1 MRVLLACL
9 ILLCSAHG
17 LAQSPL
23 ALNGERGLSAG
34 PGINRGGPDF
44 LPVEQAYQL
53 DILPRNDGTLQL
65 HWEIA
70 EGYYLYRH
78 ALEFSLGETA
88 PDGRSAP
95 TSSGVPLSFDLPPGI
110 ASEDEFFGE
119 VEIYYDEL
127 NLRLKPAAT
136 LDTGHLTV
144 RYQGCADA
152 GLCYPPQIQRFR
164 VDFDAGSATLLTTP
178 EPAGAAAPGAESPGP
193 GTLPLM
199 LLLAF
204 AGGIILNLMPCVFP
218 ILSLKILSFA
228 SSDSGESTRHAWL
241 YTAGVIASFLL
252 VAAVLLALQGAG
264 RAIGWGFQLQS
275 PLFVVL
281 LAWLFLVMGLSL
293 SGMLQLGGRLMNA
306 GSGLAAR
313 QGPAG
318 SFFTGV
324 LAVLVASPCTA
335 PFMGTALG
343 FAITQPAFVALLVF
357 AALGAGMAAP
367 LVLLSYSSTA
377 RRWMPR
383 PGAWMESLK
392 QFLAFP
398 LYASAIWLLWVAG
411 RQAGVDAMTAALAGG
426 LLIALALW
434 LWRDA
439 LWRRLLAVVVLAL
452 GLTVGLSGVSGQ
464 GGRPAAGLAEATHAA
479 WSPEQVARLQQAG
492 RPVFVDFTADWCITC
507 LANER
512 TVLETAPI
520 QAAFA
525 ARNVAYLVADWTH
538 ENPAIADF
546 LRQMGRSG
554 IPLYLLY
561 PGEPGA
567 EPKVLPQLLS
577 RGMVLDALQ
586 SLPEPAAGTAGTIPA
601 R

>member
-9 ILLCSAHG
+9 ILLCSVHS

-23 ALNGERGLSAG
+23 ETGRSGNALTSGS
-34 PGINRGGPDF
+34 GITRGGPDF

-53 DILPRNDGTLQL
+53 DILPHPDGQLQL
-65 HWEIA
+65 HWNIA
-70 EGYYLYRH
+70 PGYYLYRH
-78 ALEFSLGETA
+78 ALEFTLRE
-88 PDGRSAP
+88 SAYGN
-95 TSSGVPLSFDLPPGI
+95 TIPLTFDLPEGI

-127 NLRLKPAAT
+127 DLRLEPANSPGGAR
-136 LDTGHLTV
+136 LTV
-144 RYQGCADA
+144 RSQGCADA
-152 GLCYPPQIQRFR
+152 GLCYPPQVQHFDVNFASGSVKEIQ
-164 VDFDAGSATLLTTP
+164 ASGSTAAQTVAPRAEDGL
-178 EPAGAAAPGAESPGP
+178 GA
-193 GTLPLM
+193 LPLM

-204 AGGIILNLMPCVFP
+204 GGGIILNLMPCVFP
-218 ILSLKILSFA
+218 ILSLKILSF
-228 SSDSGESTRHAWL
+228 SGSDSAERTRHAWL
-241 YTAGVIASFLL
+241 YTAGVVASFLA
-252 VAAVLLALQGAG
+252 VAGLLLALQGAG
-264 RAIGWGFQLQS
+264 RAVGWGFQLQS
-275 PLFVVL
+275 PVFVTL

-293 SGMLQLGGRLMNA
+293 SGMLQLGGSLMNA
-306 GSGLAAR
+306 GSGLASR

-343 FAITQPAFVALLVF
+343 FAITQPPYVALLVF

-367 LVLLSYSSTA
+367 LVLLSYSATA

-411 RQAGVDAMTAALAGG
+411 RQTGVDAMTAALAGG

-439 LWRRLLAVVVLAL
+439 LWRRLLAATSLAL
-452 GLTVGLSGVSGQ
+452 GLAIGIGGVSGNTE
-464 GGRPAAGLAEATHAA
+464 GAGNSADSTRAA
-479 WSPEQVARLQQAG
+479 WSTDQVARLQQAG

-512 TVLETAPI
+512 TVLETDSVQGAL
-520 QAAFA
+520 A

-567 EPKVLPQLLS
+567 EPRVLPQLLT
-577 RGMVLDALQ
+577 RGIVLDALNE
-586 SLPEPAAGTAGTIPA
+586 LPPPQPAGGQPIQT